1 MIPSAAGP
9 WTTGTRAEHN
19 GAMVDTSGT
28 TVLRRDSVRSLVLP
42 HLVAGRDLADSMID
56 RLGDLEGSV
65 VVVDARGTATGSASF
80 ASQLVLRV
88 LRDGRADS
96 MVVVGAPPRLA
107 EQVTQSAKVL
117 DVATRMDLSS
127 SMPTIEPAPTP

>member
-9 WTTGTRAEHN
+9 WTTGPAAEHN
-19 GAMVDTSGT
+19 GPMVDTSGT

-88 LRDGRADS
+88 LRDGRADG
-96 MVVVGAPPRLA
+96 MVVVGAPARLA

-117 DVATRMDLSS
+117 DVAGRMDLSAE
-127 SMPTIEPAPTP
+127 MPTVEAAPTD

>member
-9 WTTGTRAEHN
+9 WTTGPRAEHN
-19 GAMVDTSGT
+19 GTMVDTSGT
-28 TVLRRDSVRSLVLP
+28 TVRRRDRVRSLVLP

-88 LRDGRADS
+88 LRDGRADC
-96 MVVVGAPPRLA
+96 MVVVGAPARLA

-127 SMPTIEPAPTP
+127 SMPTIEPAPTD